1 MTDEQEIDLALL
13 SDDDLVKQMHDDLY
27 DGLAD
32 EIVEGTT
39 ILLDRG
45 WGADRVLDES
55 LVEGMRI
62 VGIDFRTAHHPFRD
76 AEHARI
82 VEPR

>member
-1 MTDEQEIDLALL
+1 MSDQDEFEEIDLAGLP
-13 SDDDLVKQMHDDLY
+13 DDELVKQMHDDLY

-45 WGADRVLDES
+45 WWPDKVLP
-55 LVEGMRI
+55 MRSSKACASSASTSATASSSCPRCCCP
-62 VGIDFRTAHHPFRD
+62 RTR
-76 AEHARI
+76 
-82 VEPR
+82 